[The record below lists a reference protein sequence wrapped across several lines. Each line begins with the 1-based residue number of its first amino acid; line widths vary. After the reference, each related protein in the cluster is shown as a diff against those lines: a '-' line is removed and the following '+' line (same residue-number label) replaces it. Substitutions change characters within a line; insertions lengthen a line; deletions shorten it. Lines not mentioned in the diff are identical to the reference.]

1 MKTLLG
7 MLPWAIVLA
16 IGGVVIWFVLDRQI
30 AAGRWLLAGL
40 ILGHGLVHVLYLVP
54 APAAGSGDGPQWPFD
69 LGRGW
74 LVESLGPDPG
84 LVRAGAIVLIGIV
97 VVAFALGALATVGI
111 VVPVDW
117 WAPLV
122 VVGSVASL
130 VLLVLAFH
138 PQLVLGIGIDVAL
151 LIVVLGSLWS
161 PAAT

>member
-1 MKTLLG
+1 LKTLLG
-7 MLPWAIVLA
+7 ILPWAIVLA
-16 IGGVVIWFVLDRQI
+16 IGGVAIWFMLDRQM

-40 ILGHGLVHVLYLVP
+40 LLGHGLVHVLYLVP

-69 LGRGW
+69 LGRGR
-74 LVESLGPDPG
+74 LTGSLGLDPG
-84 LVRAGAIVLIGIV
+84 LVRAGAIVVIAV
-97 VVAFALGALATVGI
+97 VVLAFALGALATVGI
-111 VVPVDW
+111 LVPVDW

-122 VVGSVASL
+122 VVGAIASL

-151 LIVVLGSLWS
+151 LVVVLGSLWS